1 MKEITVR
8 NKNED
13 RLCMNRKSIL
23 NVEEAVVKEITVRN
37 KNEDGLCMN
46 RKSILNVENIS
57 ENDIE
62 NIVNGDKN
70 GVEDLV

>member
-13 RLCMNRKSIL
+13 GMCMS
-23 NVEEAVVKEITVRN
+23 
-37 KNEDGLCMN
+37 

-57 ENDIE
+57 ENGIE
-62 NIVNGDKN
+62 NITSDDKN
-70 GVEDLV
+70 GVEDFV

>member
-23 NVEEAVVKEITVRN
+23 NVENT
-37 KNEDGLCMN
+37 
-46 RKSILNVENIS
+46 S
-57 ENDIE
+57 ENSIE

-70 GVEDLV
+70 GVEDFV

>member
-23 NVEEAVVKEITVRN
+23 NVE
-37 KNEDGLCMN
+37 
-46 RKSILNVENIS
+46 NIS
-57 ENDIE
+57 ENSIE

-70 GVEDLV
+70 RVEDFVYQQRAKVKVQFISG